1 MAKKMNPIDPIN
13 VGFNP
18 SELRRK
24 IQKQLE
30 EDFWKEETTATEE
43 LAKDNERLKQI
54 ITDLQR
60 VQKDQQEKIAD
71 MQERING
78 YLEEIRIYEH
88 EHRTLRQIIIDALKK
103 EYP

>member
-1 MAKKMNPIDPIN
+1 MAKKDERVKISGAGIDPAQIGRYLN
-13 VGFNP
+13 
-18 SELRRK
+18 EQLK
-24 IQKQLE
+24 KKLE
-30 EDFWKEETTATEE
+30 ERMQED
-43 LAKDNERLKQI
+43 LADVGMENERLQQI

-88 EHRTLRQIIIDALKK
+88 EHRTLRQIIIDAIRG
-103 EYP
+103 E

>member
-1 MAKKMNPIDPIN
+1 MGKKDERVKISDT
-13 VGFNP
+13 GFNP
-18 SELRRK
+18 EQIGRYLDDFK
-24 IQKQLE
+24 KKLE
-30 EDFWKEETTATEE
+30 ERKQEDLVGE
-43 LAKDNERLKQI
+43 NERLEQI

-88 EHRTLRQIIIDALKK
+88 ERDTLRYIIIDALKK

>member
-1 MAKKMNPIDPIN
+1 MGKKDER
-13 VGFNP
+13 V
-18 SELRRK
+18 K
-24 IQKQLE
+24 ISGAGISPEQIGRYL
-30 EDFWKEETTATEE
+30 
-43 LAKDNERLKQI
+43 NERLREKMAERKQEEMADVSMENERLQQI

-88 EHRTLRQIIIDALKK
+88 ERDTLRYIIIDALKK

>member
-1 MAKKMNPIDPIN
+1 MAKKDERVKISDT
-13 VGFNP
+13 GFNP
-18 SELRRK
+18 EQIGRVLDDFK
-24 IQKQLE
+24 KKLE
-30 EDFWKEETTATEE
+30 ERKQEDLVGE
-43 LAKDNERLKQI
+43 NERLEQI

-88 EHRTLRQIIIDALKK
+88 ERDTLRYIIIDALKK
-103 EYP
+103 EFP